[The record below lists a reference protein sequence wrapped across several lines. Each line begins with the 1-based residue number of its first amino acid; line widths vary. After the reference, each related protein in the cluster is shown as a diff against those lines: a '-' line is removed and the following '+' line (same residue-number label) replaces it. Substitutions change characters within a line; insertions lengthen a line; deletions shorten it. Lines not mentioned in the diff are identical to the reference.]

1 MLKNKNNDQLAID
14 KLWMQKSLNLA
25 RHAEALG
32 EVPVGAVLVLDNE
45 CIGEGWNQ
53 PITSRDPSSHAEI
66 VALRQAARKAD
77 NYRLPE
83 TTLYVTLEPCPMCAG
98 ALVHAR
104 VQRVVFGTTDPKS
117 GASGSVFNILNSDR
131 LNHRID
137 ITHGIL
143 QDECGHLLQTFFKQ
157 KRRGNP

>member
-1 MLKNKNNDQLAID
+1 MDNGQLAID
-14 KLWMQKSLNLA
+14 KKGMQQALDLA

-32 EVPVGAVLVLDNE
+32 EIPVGAVLVLDND

-53 PITSRDPSSHAEI
+53 PIASRDPSSHAEI

-104 VQRVVFGTTDPKS
+104 VQRVVFGTTDPNS
-117 GASGSVFNILNSDR
+117 GAGGSVFNILNSDR

-137 ITHGIL
+137 ITGGIL
-143 QDECGHLLQTFFKQ
+143 QDECSHLLQTFFKQ
-157 KRRGNP
+157 KSVGNP